1 MEQKEVIFTRRAS
14 GLVRELSWVDVFIFV
29 IAGPAASGITY
40 FSVAR
45 AADYPGGS
53 IPLGFVIG
61 LVMFLPICALIA
73 MTSAIRMGTG
83 PVYLASRETGQAGMD
98 F

>member
-45 AADYPGGS
+45 AADYPAWG
-53 IPLGFVIG
+53 P
-61 LVMFLPICALIA
+61 
-73 MTSAIRMGTG
+73 RGTG
-83 PVYLASRETGQAGMD
+83 DRETPQAGTG